1 MGNITSGASS
11 TCIWHEICEQPAAIQ
26 RALAGTLPV
35 ITQVAQMVRQR
46 EIDLIVL
53 VARGTSDHAALYAQY
68 VFQYLNGIPVA
79 LGTPSIVTLYG
90 ARLRLSRALV
100 IGISQS
106 GAAPDVS
113 AVLEHARKEGAL
125 TLGITNVEGS
135 LLASTAEYTLYCDAG
150 QELSVAATKT
160 YTTTCAILMQLSAHL
175 PGGEPLTPYLAC
187 VPDLVAVA
195 LRSEPLVQAGV
206 LRYVHAR
213 DCVVLGRVFDYCT
226 ARETALKL
234 SETCYLVAIPF
245 STADFQHGPAALV
258 EYGRPVILYAPSGRT
273 LADSHELLKL
283 LNKQGADSIVIA
295 EDARLLELATTPIPL
310 QVPLPTDQITGREA
324 SVPIAVAELLAPLP
338 SIVYGQFLALHLSLS
353 KGLNPDTPRGLS
365 KVTRTL

>member
-1 MGNITSGASS
+1 
-11 TCIWHEICEQPAAIQ
+11 
-26 RALAGTLPV
+26 
-35 ITQVAQMVRQR
+35 
-46 EIDLIVL
+46 
-53 VARGTSDHAALYAQY
+53 
-68 VFQYLNGIPVA
+68 
-79 LGTPSIVTLYG
+79 
-90 ARLRLSRALV
+90 
-100 IGISQS
+100 
-106 GAAPDVS
+106 
-113 AVLEHARKEGAL
+113 
-125 TLGITNVEGS
+125 
-135 LLASTAEYTLYCDAG
+135 
-150 QELSVAATKT
+150 
-160 YTTTCAILMQLSAHL
+160 
-175 PGGEPLTPYLAC
+175 
-187 VPDLVAVA
+187 
-195 LRSEPLVQAGV
+195 V

-258 EYGRPVILYAPSGRT
+258 EYGRPVILYAPPGRT

-283 LNKQGADSIVIA
+283 LNKQGADTIVIA

-310 QVPLPTDQITGREA
+310 QIPLPTDQITGREA

-353 KGLNPDTPRGLS
+353 KGVNPDTPRGLS